1 MLRIQLST
9 KSVTNLVP
17 GGTAAGSTLGYRLLV
32 AAGVAG
38 PDAAFTLATVGL
50 ASAVVLNVLL
60 WLALLVS
67 IPRGG
72 FHPLYVTA
80 AIVGVVVLALFAAL
94 VVLLMKGREPAER
107 ITRDIARH
115 IPKVEPDQAVAL
127 LHRIADQMQALADRP
142 DLVRGGIGWATLN
155 WLLDAGSLWVFLAA
169 FGARVAPRQPARVL
183 RAGERA
189 GRHPAHPGRSRR
201 GRGGAHVD
209 ARGLRRRRGGR
220 RGGGGHLPPRR
231 FWLPIPLG
239 AFSYATLRYG
249 PVPLAQTVQL
259 KPLALE
265 AFSDGGA
272 PDGRLT
278 RSPAPGIR
286 WRARATGSGRS
297 RGPGQRVAGGVPGLV
312 DEVLGEH
319 RVGRLRMPSGLPGDE
334 SISTAMKRS
343 PSSSRRRSKRSA
355 GTSGSPV
362 KRRPST
368 QTPSRGPRLDA
379 RRGRRR
385 EMPRS
390 RLPLAA
396 DRERAATAG

>member
-1 MLRIQLST
+1 MVLVLFLVFNYLVLPQLAGARRALDALSGVKPWLLVLALGLELGALVSYAAFMRVTLPPGQVARPASDVDGRGAGAGVGAGVDPDGLESASPSWRESKLGMFTMLRIQLST

-72 FHPLYVTA
+72 FRPLYVTA
-80 AIVGVVVLALFAAL
+80 AIVGVIVLSLFAAL

-107 ITRDIARH
+107 ITRNIARH

-169 FGARVAPRQPARVL
+169 FGARVPLDSLLVSFGLANVL
-183 RAGERA
+183 AA
-189 GRHPAHPGRSRR
+189 IPLTPGGLGVVEAVLTSTLV
-201 GRGGAHVD
+201 GFGVD
-209 ARGLRRRRGGR
+209 AAVAAVGVVTYRLAA
-220 RGGGGHLPPRR
+220 

-249 PVPLAQTVQL
+249 PVPLAQTREQL

-272 PDGRLT
+272 LT
-278 RSPAPGIR
+278 
-286 WRARATGSGRS
+286 
-297 RGPGQRVAGGVPGLV
+297 V
-312 DEVLGEH
+312 D
-319 RVGRLRMPSGLPGDE
+319 
-334 SISTAMKRS
+334 
-343 PSSSRRRSKRSA
+343 
-355 GTSGSPV
+355 
-362 KRRPST
+362 
-368 QTPSRGPRLDA
+368 
-379 RRGRRR
+379 
-385 EMPRS
+385 
-390 RLPLAA
+390 
-396 DRERAATAG
+396 

>member
-1 MLRIQLST
+1 MVLVLFLVFNYLVLPQLTGARRALDALSGVKPWLLVLALGLELGALVSYAAFMRVTLPPGQVARPASDVDGRGASAGAGVDPDGLESAAPSWRESKLGMFTLLRIQLST

-72 FHPLYVTA
+72 FRPLYVTA
-80 AIVGVVVLALFAAL
+80 AIVGVIVLSLFAAL

-107 ITRDIARH
+107 ITRNIARH
-115 IPKVEPDQAVAL
+115 IPKVEPEQAVAL

-169 FGARVAPRQPARVL
+169 FGARVPLDSLLVSFGLANVL
-183 RAGERA
+183 AA
-189 GRHPAHPGRSRR
+189 IPLTPGGLGVVEAVLTSTLV
-201 GRGGAHVD
+201 GFGVD
-209 ARGLRRRRGGR
+209 AAVAAVGVVTYRLAA
-220 RGGGGHLPPRR
+220 

-249 PVPLAQTVQL
+249 PVPLAQTREQL

-272 PDGRLT
+272 LT
-278 RSPAPGIR
+278 
-286 WRARATGSGRS
+286 
-297 RGPGQRVAGGVPGLV
+297 V
-312 DEVLGEH
+312 D
-319 RVGRLRMPSGLPGDE
+319 
-334 SISTAMKRS
+334 
-343 PSSSRRRSKRSA
+343 
-355 GTSGSPV
+355 
-362 KRRPST
+362 
-368 QTPSRGPRLDA
+368 
-379 RRGRRR
+379 
-385 EMPRS
+385 
-390 RLPLAA
+390 
-396 DRERAATAG
+396 

>member
-1 MLRIQLST
+1 MLVLFLVFNYLVLPQLAGARRALDALSGVKPWLLVLALGLEMGALVSYAAFMRVTLPPGQVARPAREVDGRGAAAGAGVDPDGLESAAPSWRESKLGMFTMLRIQLST

-72 FHPLYVTA
+72 FRPLYVTA
-80 AIVGVVVLALFAAL
+80 AIVGVVVLSLFAAL

-107 ITRDIARH
+107 ITRNIARH

-169 FGARVAPRQPARVL
+169 FGARVPLDSLLVSFGLANVL
-183 RAGERA
+183 AA
-189 GRHPAHPGRSRR
+189 IPLTPGGLGVVEAVLTSTLV
-201 GRGGAHVD
+201 GFGVD
-209 ARGLRRRRGGR
+209 AAVAAVGVVTYRLAA
-220 RGGGGHLPPRR
+220 

-249 PVPLAQTVQL
+249 PVPLAQTREQL

-272 PDGRLT
+272 LT
-278 RSPAPGIR
+278 
-286 WRARATGSGRS
+286 
-297 RGPGQRVAGGVPGLV
+297 V
-312 DEVLGEH
+312 D
-319 RVGRLRMPSGLPGDE
+319 
-334 SISTAMKRS
+334 
-343 PSSSRRRSKRSA
+343 
-355 GTSGSPV
+355 
-362 KRRPST
+362 
-368 QTPSRGPRLDA
+368 
-379 RRGRRR
+379 
-385 EMPRS
+385 
-390 RLPLAA
+390 
-396 DRERAATAG
+396 

>member
-1 MLRIQLST
+1 MVLVLFLVFNYLVLPQLAGARRALDALSGVKPWLLVLALGLELGALVSYAAFMRVTLPPGEVARHPSHHEGEPADGLESAAPSWRESKLGMFTLLRIQLST

-72 FHPLYVTA
+72 FRPLYVTA
-80 AIVGVVVLALFAAL
+80 AIVGVVVLSLFAAL

-107 ITRDIARH
+107 ITRNIARH

-169 FGARVAPRQPARVL
+169 FGARVPLDSLFVSFGLANVL
-183 RAGERA
+183 AA
-189 GRHPAHPGRSRR
+189 IPLTPGGLGVVEAVLTSTLV
-201 GRGGAHVD
+201 GFGVD
-209 ARGLRRRRGGR
+209 AAVAAVGVVTYRLAA
-220 RGGGGHLPPRR
+220 

-249 PVPLAQTVQL
+249 PVPLAQTREQL

-272 PDGRLT
+272 LT
-278 RSPAPGIR
+278 
-286 WRARATGSGRS
+286 
-297 RGPGQRVAGGVPGLV
+297 V
-312 DEVLGEH
+312 D
-319 RVGRLRMPSGLPGDE
+319 
-334 SISTAMKRS
+334 
-343 PSSSRRRSKRSA
+343 
-355 GTSGSPV
+355 
-362 KRRPST
+362 
-368 QTPSRGPRLDA
+368 
-379 RRGRRR
+379 
-385 EMPRS
+385 
-390 RLPLAA
+390 
-396 DRERAATAG
+396 

>member
-1 MLRIQLST
+1 VASVPRRRQAIRRALMVLVLFLVFNYLVLPQLAGARRALDALSGVKPWLLVLALGLELGALVAYAAFMRVTLPPGLVARAPSRRDNDADGGVGGDPDGLESDAPSWRESKLGMFTLLRIQLST

-72 FHPLYVTA
+72 FRPLYVTA
-80 AIVGVVVLALFAAL
+80 AIVGVVVLSLFAAL

-107 ITRDIARH
+107 ITRNIARH

-169 FGARVAPRQPARVL
+169 FGARVPLDSLLVSFGLANVL
-183 RAGERA
+183 AA
-189 GRHPAHPGRSRR
+189 IPLTPGGLGVVEAVLTSTLV
-201 GRGGAHVD
+201 GFGVDGAV
-209 ARGLRRRRGGR
+209 AAVGVVTYRLAA
-220 RGGGGHLPPRR
+220 

-249 PVPLAQTVQL
+249 PVPLAQTREQL

-272 PDGRLT
+272 LT
-278 RSPAPGIR
+278 
-286 WRARATGSGRS
+286 
-297 RGPGQRVAGGVPGLV
+297 V
-312 DEVLGEH
+312 D
-319 RVGRLRMPSGLPGDE
+319 
-334 SISTAMKRS
+334 
-343 PSSSRRRSKRSA
+343 
-355 GTSGSPV
+355 
-362 KRRPST
+362 
-368 QTPSRGPRLDA
+368 
-379 RRGRRR
+379 
-385 EMPRS
+385 
-390 RLPLAA
+390 
-396 DRERAATAG
+396 